1 MMLEKQWY
9 LLDGAAS
16 VESPGLVFYVDR
28 IKANIKL
35 LISMIDDPN
44 RLRPHVKTHKS
55 AEVSKLMIEA
65 GISKF
70 KCATIAEAEM
80 LGICGAADVLL
91 AYQPVGPNIARFIAL
106 RKAYPLS
113 RFSCL
118 IDDEKI
124 ALELA
129 LAFKANGL
137 TAEVFIDVNVGMNRT
152 GILPEKV
159 PDLCTK
165 LDQIEAL
172 SIKGLHAYDGHIHES
187 DFGVRTQK
195 AKLIIEALNGLASAI
210 HAKSGHQP
218 VIIAGGTPTFTIY
231 NTQSTFDC
239 SPGTF
244 ALWDKGYQEAFEEQ
258 PFNTAALLVSR
269 IVSLPG
275 NSLICCDLG
284 HKAVAAEKP
293 LDKRVVFLNAPEL
306 IPVSQS
312 EEHLVLDAGENHSYQ
327 IGDILYGLPYH
338 ICPTVALYENAL
350 AVSENNPS
358 QTWSIASRK
367 RKITI

>member
-1 MMLEKQWY
+1 MLEKQWHF
-9 LLDGAAS
+9 LDNPAS

-55 AEVSKLMIEA
+55 AELSKLLIDA

-80 LGICGAADVLL
+80 LGLCGAANVLL
-91 AYQPVGPNIARFIAL
+91 AYQPVGPNISRFIAL
-106 RKAYPLS
+106 QKTYPLS

-118 IDDEKI
+118 VDDEKT

-129 LAFKANGL
+129 SVSQLNGL
-137 TAEVFIDVNVGMNRT
+137 TAEVFIDVNVGMHRT

-159 PDLCTK
+159 MDLYAK
-165 LDQIEAL
+165 LNKIDGL
-172 SIKGLHAYDGHIHES
+172 VIKGLHAYDGHIHES
-187 DFGVRTQK
+187 DFGIRTEK
-195 AKLIIEALNGLASAI
+195 GKLIIGILNGLGAAI
-210 HAKSGHQP
+210 EAQFAHQP
-218 VIIAGGTPTFTIY
+218 IIVAGGTPTFTIY
-231 NTQSTFDC
+231 NTQSIFEC

-244 ALWDKGYQEAFEEQ
+244 ALWDKGYQDAFEEQ
-258 PFNTAALLVSR
+258 QFNTAALVVSR
-269 IVSLPG
+269 IVSLPES
-275 NSLICCDLG
+275 NLICCDLG

-306 IPVSQS
+306 VAISQS
-312 EEHLVLDAGENHSYQ
+312 EEHLVLDAGENHQYQ

-350 AVSENNPS
+350 VISENNPDE
-358 QTWSIASRK
+358 TWNIISRK